1 MRKIQKL
8 VLGLCLAGVAG
19 WGQTATRRSL
29 EDGFRN
35 PPREYSMEP
44 LWSWNGTLER
54 EKLIWQIDQMVE
66 KGVYGAYMHSR
77 DGLDQSGTPYF
88 SKGFWDAVETSVAHG
103 AKVGFRTWIYDED
116 KWPSGDAGGRTR
128 AANPER
134 YTAMGIWPRTED
146 VRGGSRIRLAHAKA
160 RAVVA
165 AKVLGERI
173 DASSLVDVTSI
184 NARGEEWQAP
194 AGEWRLFVFEPV
206 QRPVPLP
213 NYLNP
218 DAVKEFLNNTYEE
231 YAKRVSGHF
240 GKTIPGSF
248 FDEIFNIVLA
258 WDPLLEERFRREKGY
273 ELRPMLPLLF
283 ADGGPRSI
291 KVRCDYFDV
300 FTRQYEEAWFKQ
312 ISEWCARHNL
322 MLTGHTNE
330 ELHAILDQG
339 DYFRTWRHPQMPGTD
354 NEDFRYT
361 FPRVVGSWKPKQ
373 LSSVAHMYGRQR
385 AMVEALGGA
394 GWTITLEEAR
404 YGVNML
410 AAYGLNSFVMHLFHY
425 TTGAVESMDDWPNS
439 WFFQNPYWKYF
450 KKLADYTSRLSYM
463 GSQGEHVAD
472 VAVLYPVEEV
482 WSQPVTRGRRET
494 APVVALTDE
503 LVCNQIDFDMVDT
516 DTLLKAQPGE
526 GGRARIGTETYR
538 VLILPDTGTVSRRAY
553 ARVAELAASGLKV
566 IALGRVP
573 RHSAESGAEDP
584 EVLKVSASLFSS
596 RENVAAEV
604 GEAIARLRRLGPAD
618 LSVVSGEGSALRYSH
633 RRMKDLDI
641 YFVANGERKPFAG
654 RLRFMASGSAERWDA
669 ETGEATTL
677 AVAGREAGATSLDI
691 ELGPW
696 QAHFVVFDRSQGAG
710 TPPAV
715 RRVISSV
722 DLKGPWRMQLA
733 PTELDYQWKADP
745 GETRVEVP
753 VADFRLERGGVER
766 AWRRVKLVDALN
778 QKRGASRYLSAWDA
792 FWITRFEYQGRHP
805 GILAGANLRF
815 EREIPLDS
823 MPVASQVAI
832 VADGVVE
839 CFWNGQRVGQSS
851 AAMKPLVLEKLPA
864 VRGGNR
870 LEVVVRGAGYL
881 LVEGDI
887 RFADGRVMRIRSDR
901 NWKVTAPG
909 QAAQQA
915 HEIVAPPFGK
925 WGEPERNESTPLLPA
940 AAVYRISIPHGATS
954 LDTPEMKGRWEA
966 SAGGAALRTVGGRIM
981 LPARLPAGAALE
993 IRVRLESA
1001 DDGLIKPLVFHCT
1014 SAAAQLGDWT
1024 KQGLD
1029 WYSGRVVYSTE
1040 FNAPQ
1045 LEKSARL
1052 ELDLGTMWY
1061 TGEVWVNGAL
1071 VDSLVW
1077 APYRVDITKVLK
1089 PGANRLAVVVA
1100 NLSANEMQWNI
1111 FDDAISR
1118 PISRWWHDGH
1128 ILREQEKL
1136 RSGLAG
1142 PVRLVVMQ

>member
-1 MRKIQKL
+1 MKSIHAFAVG
-8 VLGLCLAGVAG
+8 VLLTGMAGSGQAPAG
-19 WGQTATRRSL
+19 RSL
-29 EDGFRN
+29 KEGFRN

-103 AKVGFRTWIYDED
+103 AKVGFRTWMYDED

-128 AANPER
+128 AVNPER
-134 YTAMGIWPRTED
+134 YTALGIWPRTED
-146 VRGGSRIRLAHAKA
+146 VRGNSRIRLSHKNAK
-160 RAVVA
+160 AVVA
-165 AKVLGERI
+165 AKVSGEGI
-173 DASSLVDVTSI
+173 DAGSLVDVTSI
-184 NARGEEWQAP
+184 NERGEEWQAP

-206 QRPVPLP
+206 QRPIPLP

-231 YAKRVSGHF
+231 YAKRVSAHF

-283 ADGGPRSI
+283 AEGGPRAI

-300 FTRQYEEAWFKQ
+300 YTRQYEEAWFKQ

-373 LSSVAHMYGRQR
+373 LSSVAHMYGRRR

-450 KKLADYTSRLSYM
+450 KKFADYTSRVSYM

-482 WSQPVTRGRRET
+482 WSQPVSRGRRER
-494 APVVALTDE
+494 AAAVELTDE
-503 LVCNQIDFDMVDT
+503 LVRNQIDFDMVDT
-516 DTLLKAQPGE
+516 DTLIKAQPAE

-538 VLILPDTGTVSRRAY
+538 VLILPDTETVSARAY
-553 ARVAELAASGLKV
+553 ARVAELAAKGLKV

-573 RHSAESGAEDP
+573 RHSAEKGAEDP
-584 EVLKVSASLFSS
+584 EVLKVSSSLFAS
-596 RENVAAEV
+596 RENVVAGMAET
-604 GEAIARLRRLGPAD
+604 IARVRKWGSAD
-618 LSVVSGEGSALRYSH
+618 LNVVSGEGSVLRYTH
-633 RRMKDLDI
+633 RRTKDLDI
-641 YFVANGERKPFAG
+641 YFLANGEQRPFAG
-654 RLRFMASGSAERWDA
+654 RLRFAASGGVERWDA
-669 ETGEATTL
+669 ETGETMGL
-677 AVAGREAGATSLDI
+677 AVAGREAGGTLLDI
-691 ELGPW
+691 ALGPW
-696 QAHFVVFDRSQGAG
+696 QAHFVVFDRSQGAAAA
-710 TPPAV
+710 PAIP
-715 RRVISSV
+715 RVISSV
-722 DLKGPWRMQLA
+722 DLNGPWRMQLA
-733 PTELDYQWKADP
+733 PTELDDQWKADP

-778 QKRGASRYLSAWDA
+778 KKRGASRYLSAWDA
-792 FWITRFEYQGRHP
+792 FWITRFEYHGRHP
-805 GILAGANLRF
+805 GVLAGANLRF
-815 EREIPLDS
+815 EREISLESEPAGSRL
-823 MPVASQVAI
+823 AI
-832 VADGVVE
+832 VADGLAE
-839 CFWNGQRVGQSS
+839 CFWNGQRVGQTSV
-851 AAMKPLVLEKLPA
+851 AMKPLVLERLPA
-864 VRGGNR
+864 VKGANR

-887 RFADGRVMRIRSDR
+887 RFADGRVLRVRSDR
-901 NWKVTAPG
+901 NWRVAAPG
-909 QAAQQA
+909 QPARQG

-925 WGEPERNESTPLLPA
+925 WGEPERADSTALLPA
-940 AAVYRISIPHGATS
+940 AAVYRLAIPHGATS
-954 LDTPEMKGRWEA
+954 LDPPEMKGQWAA
-966 SAGGAALRTVGGRIM
+966 SVGGAALHAEGGRI
-981 LPARLPAGAALE
+981 LLPAGLPPGAAIE

-1001 DDGLIKPLVFHCT
+1001 DNGLIKPLVFHVT
-1014 SAAAQLGDWT
+1014 SAPAQLGDWS

-1029 WYSGRVVYSTE
+1029 WYSGRAVYTTD
-1040 FNAPQ
+1040 FRAPSM
-1045 LEKSARL
+1045 KSGAKL
-1052 ELDLGTMWY
+1052 QLDLGTMWY
-1061 TGEVWVNGAL
+1061 TGEVWVNEVL
-1071 VDSLVW
+1071 VDSLAW
-1077 APYRVDITKVLK
+1077 APYRLDITKFVR
-1089 PGANRLAVVVA
+1089 PGANRLTVIVA
-1100 NLSANEMQWNI
+1100 NLSANEMRWNI

-1128 ILREQEKL
+1128 ILREEDKL

-1142 PVRLVVMQ
+1142 PVRLHVMQ